1 MTGTLLIAP
10 EITFQVEVPHFG
22 YPNLPSLHVLF
33 LQYGASP
40 IEYALAQKLKLGNR
54 ESGTAPE
61 LSVFLDVLSVLK
73 PPRSLTRV
81 RTLMRGLFPRAPAPH
96 MDQLVVVANNRISE
110 EATRAH
116 RQACI
121 FEGLS
126 GGTPSAASFQRAV
139 EKNRE
144 VPKREGAE

>member
-1 MTGTLLIAP
+1 VRGRSSWEQAAP
-10 EITFQVEVPHFG
+10 D
-22 YPNLPSLHVLF
+22 
-33 LQYGASP
+33 
-40 IEYALAQKLKLGNR
+40 
-54 ESGTAPE
+54 

-73 PPRSLTRV
+73 PPRSLTKV
-81 RTLMRGLFPRAPAPH
+81 RTLMRGLFPRAPASH

-110 EATRAH
+110 EAARVH
-116 RQACI
+116 RQACV

-144 VPKREGAE
+144 VPKREGTE